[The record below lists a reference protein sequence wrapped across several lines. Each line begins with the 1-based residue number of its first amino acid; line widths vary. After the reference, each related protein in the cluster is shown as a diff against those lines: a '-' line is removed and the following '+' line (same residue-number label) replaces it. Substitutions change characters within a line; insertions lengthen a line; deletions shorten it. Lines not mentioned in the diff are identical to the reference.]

1 MSGAPASQPVDPLL
15 LVEHTR
21 QTKAGPAH
29 HLADH
34 HDQTMAIVHRHH
46 RHVEAPLHLPGGG
59 AGNLPRGHRRG
70 AIEELQGEM
79 PHQPDKLQAHPLDL
93 GTHRLP
99 HRGRGH
105 LRHLPG
111 PGTRRLPPVGAPP
124 PSDRERTACPIQVG
138 GATPTVQ
145 IEECTACPIPV
156 GSAPAPSRSRN
167 APPARPD
174 RGMHH
179 LPHPGRERLRAV
191 QIWNAPAPSRS
202 GAPPPPSRS
211 RNAPSG
217 RGRHPH
223 PRAEPSYSRSRC
235 AQDREQVAAER

>member
-34 HDQTMAIVHRHH
+34 HDLTMAIVHRHH

-111 PGTRRLPPVGAPP
+111 PGTRRLPHPG
-124 PSDRERTACPIQVG
+124 RER
-138 GATPTVQ
+138 
-145 IEECTACPIPV
+145 
-156 GSAPAPSRSRN
+156 
-167 APPARPD
+167 PPRRPD
-174 RGMHH
+174 RGTHH
-179 LPHPGRERLRAV
+179 LPHPGR
-191 QIWNAPAPSRS
+191 
-202 GAPPPPSRS
+202 
-211 RNAPSG
+211 
-217 RGRHPH
+217 GRHPH
-223 PRAEPSYSRSRC
+223 PHARNLVIVGVALRL
-235 AQDREQVAAER
+235 QDRGQVAAERMTTIQRPHARRHHDRS